1 MRVMREAGITTTRI
15 AGRNRYVRLRRD
27 ELDARFPGLLDAL
40 FKSLP

>member
-1 MRVMREAGITTTRI
+1 MRVERV

-40 FKSLP
+40 LTSMPWSRDAS